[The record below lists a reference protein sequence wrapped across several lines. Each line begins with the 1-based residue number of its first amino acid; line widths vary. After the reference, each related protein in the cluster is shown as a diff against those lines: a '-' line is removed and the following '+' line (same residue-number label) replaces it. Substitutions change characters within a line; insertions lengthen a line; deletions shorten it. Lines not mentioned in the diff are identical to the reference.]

1 MLKRKLWRTAKVYK
15 VQFISMIL
23 LIALGIGVFVG
34 FNAEWVTIGEDTGAF
49 FKDCG
54 FADYRIIDEDGISSA
69 DVDKIRDID
78 GVSGVSRFLSVNADV
93 KDSGNQLALTVTES
107 EHTSGF
113 VLMEGEK
120 YDRWDPDGLWLMDK
134 YAELN
139 GIKPGDKLTV
149 TFEDMEFSGTV
160 RGLIESAEYLICV
173 RDESQVMPDF
183 NTYGYVYASPAMLRK
198 VVEEEIREE
207 EPDIDDDVMSIAVK
221 EACDEIF
228 CQVNVNSSMD
238 KQEIQEAVDDALGRS
253 LMILTKDET
262 VSYAESRGEMNEG
275 KTMGAVLPVLFLAI
289 AILTM
294 ITTMNR
300 ITISEKTQIG
310 TLKALG
316 FRDKRIIRHYTS
328 YAVFISL
335 IGSVIGMVLGYLL
348 CVMVM
353 SQDGMMG
360 TYFVMPDWTVHIPV
374 WIWAIV
380 LLIVMLTIFIGYL
393 SVRELL
399 RGTAAETLRPYTPR
413 HIHRLL
419 LEGTALWNRMR
430 FGTKWNLRD
439 IFRHKSRSAMSF
451 IGTFGCMLMLVASFG
466 MNQTMD
472 NFLDTFYDGTAA
484 YSAKIFMS
492 SDAKNKDA
500 VKLADELDGDYSA
513 SVSAKVGD
521 KTVSVDVYNIT
532 HELYRFIDED
542 SNIVPLPEEGAL
554 ICKRLAK
561 EFDAG
566 PGDTVTVEPYGTD
579 ESYDIL
585 ISGINGS
592 LTESISMTE
601 KYAETIGLTD
611 SDEYRINSVY
621 TMTDKDQIDTSNK
634 ITSIQSKQDI
644 IDSFDAFM
652 EIFYFFIIVL
662 IVASVLLCLIVL
674 YNLGIM
680 SYMERYREM
689 ATLKVLG
696 FRNKAIGH
704 LLISQNLWIAVAGT
718 LLGIPAGI
726 WALNYL
732 MDMLAGEYEM
742 ETMVGPV
749 SILAAT
755 ALNLGVAVIVGRMIS
770 RKNRKDQHGRSP
782 QRNRIERET
791 IMRGIL

>member
-1 MLKRKLWRTAKVYK
+1 MLRRKLWRTAKVYK

-34 FNAEWVTIGEDTGAF
+34 FNAEWVTIGKDTNAF

-54 FADYRIIDEDGISSA
+54 FADYRIVDEDGISSA
-69 DVDKIRDID
+69 DVDKIRDIE

-93 KDSGNQLALTVTES
+93 KGSDNQLALTITES

-113 VLMEGEK
+113 VLMEGEE
-120 YDRWDPDGLWLMDK
+120 YDRWDAEGFWLMDK

-139 GIKPGDKLTV
+139 GLKPGDKLTV
-149 TFEDMEFSGTV
+149 TFEDMEFTGTV

-198 VVEEEIREE
+198 VIEQQVREE

-221 EACDEIF
+221 EVCDETF

-238 KQEIQEAVDDALGRS
+238 KEEIQAAVDKALGRT
-253 LMILTKDET
+253 LLILTKDENI
-262 VSYAESRGEMNEG
+262 SYAESRGEMNEG
-275 KTMGAVLPVLFLAI
+275 RTMGAVLPVLFLAI

-310 TLKALG
+310 TLKARG
-316 FRDKRIIRHYTS
+316 FRDRRIVRHYTS
-328 YAVFISL
+328 YAVIISL
-335 IGSVIGMVLGYLL
+335 AGSVLGMVLGYLL
-348 CVMVM
+348 CRMVM

-360 TYFVMPDWTVHIPV
+360 TYFVMPDWTVHIPL
-374 WIWAIV
+374 WIWAITLMIV
-380 LLIVMLTIFIGYL
+380 LLTILIGYL
-393 SVRELL
+393 SVKDLL

-413 HIHRLL
+413 QIHRLL
-419 LEGTALWNRMR
+419 IEGTALWRRMR

-484 YSAKIFMS
+484 YATKIFMS
-492 SDAKNKDA
+492 SDADNEDA

-532 HELYRFIDED
+532 HDMYRFIDKD
-542 SNIVPLPEEGAL
+542 SKIIPLPEEGAL
-554 ICKRLAK
+554 ICKRLARD
-561 EFDAG
+561 FDAK
-566 PGDTVTVEPYGTD
+566 PGDVVTVEPYGTD

-601 KYAETIGLTD
+601 EYAESIGLTD
-611 SDEYRINSVY
+611 SEEYRINSVY
-621 TMTDKDQIDTSNK
+621 TMTAKDQIAASGN

-696 FRNKAIGH
+696 FRNKAIGR
-704 LLISQNLWIAVAGT
+704 LLISQNLWISVAGT

-732 MDMLAGEYEM
+732 MNLLAGEYEM
-742 ETMVGPV
+742 ETMVGPLSV
-749 SILAAT
+749 LSAT
-755 ALNLGVAVIVGRMIS
+755 ALNLGVAVIVGWMIS
-770 RKNRKDQHGRSP
+770 RKNRSINMVEALKGTD
-782 QRNRIERET
+782 
-791 IMRGIL
+791 

>member
-1 MLKRKLWRTAKVYK
+1 MLVRKLWRTAKVYK

-34 FNAEWVTIGEDTGAF
+34 FNAEWVTIGKDTGSF

-78 GVSGVSRFLSVNADV
+78 RVIGVSRFLSVNADV
-93 KDSGNQLALTVTES
+93 KGSGNQLALTITES

-120 YDRWDPDGLWLMDK
+120 YDRWDPDGFWLMDK

-149 TFEDMEFSGTV
+149 TFEDMEFTGTV

-183 NTYGYVYASPAMLRK
+183 NTYGYVYATPAMLRK
-198 VVEEEIREE
+198 VIEREIREE
-207 EPDIDDDVMSIAVK
+207 EPDLDDDVMSIAVK
-221 EACDEIF
+221 EACDKIL
-228 CQVNVNSSMD
+228 CQVNVNSSME
-238 KQEIQEAVDDALGRS
+238 KQEIQAAVDKALGRS
-253 LMILTKDET
+253 LLILTKDEN

-275 KTMGAVLPVLFLAI
+275 KTMGLVLPVLFLAI

-316 FRDKRIIRHYTS
+316 FRDKKIIRHYTS
-328 YAVFISL
+328 YAVIISL
-335 IGSVIGMVLGYLL
+335 TGSVLGVALGYIL
-348 CVMVM
+348 CKMVM

-380 LLIVMLTIFIGYL
+380 LMIIMLTIFVGYL

-413 HIHRLL
+413 HIRRLII
-419 LEGTALWNRMR
+419 EKTALWQRMR

-439 IFRHKSRSAMSF
+439 ILRHKSRSAMSF
-451 IGTFGCMLMLVASFG
+451 IGTFGCMLMLIASFG
-466 MNQTMD
+466 MNETMN
-472 NFLDTFYDGTAA
+472 NFLDTFYDDTAI
-484 YSAKIFMS
+484 YSSKIFMS
-492 SDAKNKDA
+492 ADASNTDTIR
-500 VKLADELDGDYSA
+500 LAEELDGDYSA

-521 KTVSVDVYNIT
+521 KTVSADVYNIS
-532 HELYRFIDED
+532 HGMCRFIDKD

-561 EFDAG
+561 EFDVDAG
-566 PGDTVTVEPYGTD
+566 DIVTIEPYGTD

-592 LTESISMTE
+592 LTESISMSE
-601 KYAETIGLTD
+601 DYADSLGLTD
-611 SDEYRINSVY
+611 SEAYRINSVY
-621 TMTDKDQIDTSNK
+621 TMTDKDQISTGSNVTSV
-634 ITSIQSKQDI
+634 QRKQDI

-652 EIFYFFIIVL
+652 KIFYFFIIVL
-662 IVASVLLCLIVL
+662 IVASLLLCLIVL

-696 FRNKAIGH
+696 FRNKAIGR
-704 LLISQNLWIAVAGT
+704 LLISQNLWISVAGT

-726 WALNYL
+726 WALKYL

-742 ETMVGPV
+742 NTLVGPV
-749 SILAAT
+749 SILPAA
-755 ALNLGVAVIVGRMIS
+755 ALNLGVTMIVGWMIS
-770 RKNRKDQHGRSP
+770 RKNR
-782 QRNRIERET
+782 RINMVEALKGTE
-791 IMRGIL
+791 

>member
-1 MLKRKLWRTAKVYK
+1 MLRRKLWRTAKVYK
-15 VQFISMIL
+15 VQFVSMIL
-23 LIALGIGVFVG
+23 LIALGVGVFVG

-49 FKDCG
+49 FRDCG

-69 DVDKIRDID
+69 DVDKIRDLE
-78 GVSGVSRFLSVNADV
+78 GVAGVSRFLSVNADV
-93 KDSGNQLALTVTES
+93 MDSDDQLALTVTES

-113 VLMEGEK
+113 VLMEGGE
-120 YDRWDPDGLWLMDK
+120 YDRWDADGFWLMDK
-134 YAELN
+134 YAHQN

-149 TFEDMEFSGTV
+149 TFEDMEFTGTV

-183 NTYGYVYASPAMLRK
+183 DTYGYVYASPAMLRK
-198 VVEEEIREE
+198 VIEKQIREE
-207 EPDIDDDVMSIAVK
+207 EPDIDDDIMSVAVK
-221 EACDEIF
+221 QACDEVF

-238 KQEIQEAVDDALGRS
+238 KQEIQTAVDEALGRS
-253 LMILTKDET
+253 LLILTKDEN

-328 YAVFISL
+328 YAVVISL
-335 IGSVIGMVLGYLL
+335 TGSVLGIVLGYLL
-348 CVMVM
+348 CRMVM

-374 WIWAIV
+374 WIWAVVLAIV
-380 LLIVMLTIFIGYL
+380 LLTILVGYL
-393 SVRELL
+393 SVKDLL
-399 RGTAAETLRPYTPR
+399 RGTAAETLRPYTPK
-413 HIHRLL
+413 HIHRLF
-419 LEGTALWNRMR
+419 LEGTALWRRMR

-484 YSAKIFMS
+484 YATKIFMS
-492 SDAKNKDA
+492 SDADNEDA

-513 SVSAKVGD
+513 SVSSKVGD

-532 HELYRFIDED
+532 HDMYRFIDKD
-542 SNIVPLPEEGAL
+542 SNIIPLPEEGAL
-554 ICKRLAK
+554 ICKRLARD
-561 EFDAG
+561 FDAK
-566 PGDTVTVEPYGTD
+566 PGDVVTVEPYGTD
-579 ESYDIL
+579 ESYEIL

-601 KYAETIGLTD
+601 EYAESIGLTD
-611 SDEYRINSVY
+611 SEEYRINSVY
-621 TMTDKDQIDTSNK
+621 TMTAKDQIAASGN

-696 FRNKAIGH
+696 FRNKAIGR

-718 LLGIPAGI
+718 LFGIPSGI

-732 MDMLAGEYEM
+732 MNLLAGEYEM

-749 SILAAT
+749 SIMLAT
-755 ALNLGVAVIVGRMIS
+755 ALNLGVALIVGWMIS
-770 RKNRKDQHGRSP
+770 RKNR
-782 QRNRIERET
+782 RINMVEALKGTE
-791 IMRGIL
+791 

>member
-1 MLKRKLWRTAKVYK
+1 MLVRKLWRTAKVYK

-34 FNAEWVTIGEDTGAF
+34 FNAEWVTIGKDTGAF

-54 FADYRIIDEDGISSA
+54 FADYRIVDEDGISSA

-78 GVSGVSRFLSVNADV
+78 RVIGVSRFLSVNADV
-93 KDSGNQLALTVTES
+93 KGSSDQLALTITES

-120 YDRWDPDGLWLMDK
+120 YDRWDPDGFWLMDK

-149 TFEDMEFSGTV
+149 TFEDMEFTGTV

-183 NTYGYVYASPAMLRK
+183 NTYGYVYATPAMLRK
-198 VVEEEIREE
+198 VIEREIREE
-207 EPDIDDDVMSIAVK
+207 EPDLDDDVMSIAVK
-221 EACDEIF
+221 ETCDKIL
-228 CQVNVNSSMD
+228 CQVNVNSSLE
-238 KQEIQEAVDDALGRS
+238 KQEIQAAVDKALGRS
-253 LMILTKDET
+253 LLILTKDEN

-275 KTMGAVLPVLFLAI
+275 KTMGLVLPVLFLAI

-316 FRDKRIIRHYTS
+316 FRDKKIIRHYTS
-328 YAVFISL
+328 YAVIISL
-335 IGSVIGMVLGYLL
+335 TGSVLGVALGYIL
-348 CVMVM
+348 CKMVM

-380 LLIVMLTIFIGYL
+380 LMIIMLTIFVGYL

-413 HIHRLL
+413 HIRRLII
-419 LEGTALWNRMR
+419 EKTALWQRMR

-439 IFRHKSRSAMSF
+439 ILRHKSRSAMSF
-451 IGTFGCMLMLVASFG
+451 IGTFGCMLMLIASFG
-466 MNQTMD
+466 MNETMN
-472 NFLDTFYDGTAA
+472 NFLDTFYDDTAI
-484 YSAKIFMS
+484 YSSKIFMS
-492 SDAKNKDA
+492 ADASNTDTIR
-500 VKLADELDGDYSA
+500 LAEELDGDYSA

-521 KTVSVDVYNIT
+521 KTVYADVYNIS
-532 HELYRFIDED
+532 HGMCRFIDKD

-561 EFDAG
+561 EFDVDAG
-566 PGDTVTVEPYGTD
+566 DIVTIEPYGTD

-592 LTESISMTE
+592 LTESISMSE
-601 KYAETIGLTD
+601 DYADSLGLTD
-611 SDEYRINSVY
+611 SEAYRINSVY
-621 TMTDKDQIDTSNK
+621 TMTDKDQISTGSNVTSV
-634 ITSIQSKQDI
+634 QRKQDI

-652 EIFYFFIIVL
+652 KIFYFFIIVL
-662 IVASVLLCLIVL
+662 IVASLLLCLIVL

-696 FRNKAIGH
+696 FRNKAIGR
-704 LLISQNLWIAVAGT
+704 LLISQNLWISVAGT

-726 WALNYL
+726 WAMKYL

-742 ETMVGPV
+742 NTLVGPV
-749 SILAAT
+749 SILPAA
-755 ALNLGVAVIVGRMIS
+755 ALNLGVTMIVGWMIS
-770 RKNRKDQHGRSP
+770 RKNR
-782 QRNRIERET
+782 RINMVEALKGTE
-791 IMRGIL
+791 

>member
-1 MLKRKLWRTAKVYK
+1 MLRRKLWRTAKVYK

-34 FNAEWVTIGEDTGAF
+34 FNAEWVTIGKDTNAF

-54 FADYRIIDEDGISSA
+54 FADYRIVDEDGISSA
-69 DVDKIRDID
+69 DVDKIRDIE

-93 KDSGNQLALTVTES
+93 KGSDNQLALTITES

-113 VLMEGEK
+113 VLMEGEE
-120 YDRWDPDGLWLMDK
+120 YDRWDAEGFWLMDK

-139 GIKPGDKLTV
+139 GLKPGDKLTV
-149 TFEDMEFSGTV
+149 TFEDMEFTGTV

-183 NTYGYVYASPAMLRK
+183 NTYAYVYASPAMLRK
-198 VVEEEIREE
+198 VIEQQVREE

-221 EACDEIF
+221 EVCDETF

-238 KQEIQEAVDDALGRS
+238 KEEIQAAVDKALGRT
-253 LMILTKDET
+253 LLILTKDENI
-262 VSYAESRGEMNEG
+262 SYAESRGEMNEG
-275 KTMGAVLPVLFLAI
+275 RTMGAVLPVLFLAI

-316 FRDKRIIRHYTS
+316 FRDRRIIHHYTS
-328 YAVFISL
+328 YAVIISL
-335 IGSVIGMVLGYLL
+335 IGSILGMVLGYLL
-348 CVMVM
+348 CKMVM

-360 TYFVMPDWTVHIPV
+360 TYFVMPDWTVHMPA
-374 WIWAIV
+374 WIWAVVLVIV
-380 LLIVMLTIFIGYL
+380 LLTILVGYL
-393 SVRELL
+393 SVKDLL

-419 LEGTALWNRMR
+419 LEGTALWRRMK

-484 YSAKIFMS
+484 YSSKVFMS
-492 SDAKNKDA
+492 SESKNKDA

-554 ICKRLAK
+554 ICKRLARD
-561 EFDAG
+561 FDVKA
-566 PGDTVTVEPYGTD
+566 GDTVTVEPYGTD

-601 KYAETIGLTD
+601 EYAESLGLTD
-611 SDEYRINSVY
+611 SEAYRINSVY
-621 TMTDKDQIDTSNK
+621 TMTGKDQIGTSSK
-634 ITSIQSKQDI
+634 ITSVQSKQDI

-652 EIFYFFIIVL
+652 EIFYFFIVVL

-696 FRNKAIGH
+696 FRNKAIGR
-704 LLISQNLWIAVAGT
+704 LLISQNLWISLAGT

-732 MDMLAGEYEM
+732 MKLLAGEYEM

-749 SILAAT
+749 SILPAT
-755 ALNLGVAVIVGRMIS
+755 ALNLGVAVIVGWMIS
-770 RKNRKDQHGRSP
+770 RKNRKINMVEALKGT
-782 QRNRIERET
+782 E
-791 IMRGIL
+791 

>member
-1 MLKRKLWRTAKVYK
+1 MLRRKLWRTAKVYK
-15 VQFISMIL
+15 VQFVSMIL

-34 FNAEWVTIGEDTGAF
+34 FNAEWVTIGKDTESF
-49 FKDCG
+49 FSDCG

-69 DVDKIRDID
+69 DVDKIRDIE
-78 GVSGVSRFLSVNADV
+78 GVAGVSRFLSVNADV
-93 KDSGNQLALTVTES
+93 KGTDDQLALTVTES

-113 VLMEGEK
+113 VLMEGEE
-120 YDRWDPDGLWLMDK
+120 YDRWDQDGFWLMDK

-139 GIKPGDKLTV
+139 GIEPGDKLTV
-149 TFEDMEFSGTV
+149 TFEDMEFTGTV

-198 VVEEEIREE
+198 VIEHQIKEE
-207 EPDIDDDVMSIAVK
+207 EPDIDDDVMSMAVK
-221 EACDEIF
+221 EVCDETF

-238 KQEIQEAVDDALGRS
+238 KQEIQKAVDDALGRS

-275 KTMGAVLPVLFLAI
+275 RTMGAVLPVLFLAI

-316 FRDKRIIRHYTS
+316 FRDRRIIRHYTS
-328 YAVFISL
+328 YAVVI
-335 IGSVIGMVLGYLL
+335 SVIGSALGIVMGYVL
-348 CVMVM
+348 CRMVM

-360 TYFVMPDWTVHIPV
+360 TYFVMPDWTIHIPV

-380 LLIVMLTIFIGYL
+380 LLIVGLTIFVGYL
-393 SVRELL
+393 SVRDLL

-413 HIHRLL
+413 HIHRLF
-419 LEGTALWNRMR
+419 LEGTALWNRMK

-484 YSAKIFMS
+484 YASKIFMS
-492 SDAKNKDA
+492 SDAENSDA
-500 VKLADELDGDYSA
+500 VKLAESFDGDYSA

-521 KTVSVDVYNIT
+521 KTLSVDVYNIT
-532 HELYRFIDED
+532 HGMYRFIDKD
-542 SNIVPLPEEGAL
+542 SNIIPLPEEGAL
-554 ICKRLAK
+554 ICKRLARD
-561 EFDAG
+561 FDVKA
-566 PGDTVTVEPYGTD
+566 GDTVTVEPYGTD

-592 LTESISMTE
+592 LTESISMNE
-601 KYAETIGLTD
+601 DYAEEIGLTG
-611 SDEYRINSVY
+611 SEAYKINSVY
-621 TMTDKDQIDTSNK
+621 TMTDKAQIGTDSN
-634 ITSIQSKQDI
+634 ITSVQSKQDI

-696 FRNKAIGH
+696 FRNKAIGR

-732 MDMLAGEYEM
+732 MNMLAGEYEM

-755 ALNLGVAVIVGRMIS
+755 ALNLGVAMIVGWMIS
-770 RKNRKDQHGRSP
+770 RKNR
-782 QRNRIERET
+782 RINMVEALKGTE
-791 IMRGIL
+791 

>member
-1 MLKRKLWRTAKVYK
+1 MLRRKLWRTAKVYK

-34 FNAEWVTIGEDTGAF
+34 FNAEWVTIGKDTGAF
-49 FKDCG
+49 FRDCG

-69 DVDKIRDID
+69 DVDKIRNLKR
-78 GVSGVSRFLSVNADV
+78 VSGVSRFLSVNADV
-93 KDSGNQLALTVTES
+93 SGSDDQLALTVTES
-107 EHTSGF
+107 DHTSGF
-113 VLMEGEK
+113 VLMEGEE
-120 YDRWDPDGLWLMDK
+120 YDRWDPEGFWLMDK
-134 YAELN
+134 YAEMN
-139 GIKPGDKLTV
+139 GIRPGDQLTV
-149 TFEDMEFSGTV
+149 TFEDMEFTGTV

-198 VVEEEIREE
+198 VIEDEIREE
-207 EPDIDDDVMSIAVK
+207 EPDLDEDIMSIAVK
-221 EACDEIF
+221 EACDEFF
-228 CQVNVNSSMD
+228 CQLNVNSSMD
-238 KQEIQEAVDDALGRS
+238 KEEIQTAVDRALGRS
-253 LMILTKDET
+253 LLILTKDEN

-316 FRDKRIIRHYTS
+316 FRDKKIIRHYTS
-328 YAVFISL
+328 YAVIISL
-335 IGSVIGMVLGYLL
+335 AGSVLGVALGYLL
-348 CVMVM
+348 CRMVM

-360 TYFVMPDWTVHIPV
+360 TYFVMPDWTIHIPL

-380 LLIVMLTIFIGYL
+380 LMIVALTIFIGYL

-419 LEGTALWNRMR
+419 IEGTALWRKMR

-451 IGTFGCMLMLVASFG
+451 IGTFGCMLMLIASFG

-472 NFLDTFYDGTAA
+472 TFLDTFYDGTAV
-484 YSAKIFMS
+484 YSSKVFLS
-492 SDAKNKDA
+492 SDADNDDA
-500 VKLADELDGDYSA
+500 VSLAEKLDGDYSA

-521 KTVSVDVYNIT
+521 KTVSADVYNIS
-532 HELYRFIDED
+532 HGMYRFIDED
-542 SNIVPLPEEGAL
+542 SNIIPLPEEGAL
-554 ICKRLAK
+554 ICKRLARD
-561 EFDAG
+561 FDVKA
-566 PGDTVTVEPYGTD
+566 GDTITIEPYGTD

-601 KYAETIGLTD
+601 EYAESIGLTD
-611 SDEYRINSVY
+611 SGEYRISSVY
-621 TMTDKDQIDTSNK
+621 TMTAKDQIGTDST
-634 ITSIQSKQDI
+634 ITSVQSKQDI
-644 IDSFDAFM
+644 IDSFDSFM
-652 EIFYFFIIVL
+652 KIFYFFIIVL
-662 IVASVLLCLIVL
+662 IAASVLLCLIVL
-674 YNLGIM
+674 YNLGIL

-696 FRNKAIGH
+696 FRNKAIGR
-704 LLISQNLWIAVAGT
+704 LLISQNLWIAVTGT

-732 MDMLAGEYEM
+732 MDLLAGEYEM
-742 ETMVGPV
+742 ETVIGAV
-749 SILAAT
+749 SILPAA
-755 ALNLGVAVIVGRMIS
+755 ALNLGTAMIVGWLIS
-770 RKNRKDQHGRSP
+770 G
-782 QRNRIERET
+782 RNRRIDMVEALKGTE
-791 IMRGIL
+791 

>member
-1 MLKRKLWRTAKVYK
+1 MLGRKLWRTAKVYK

-34 FNAEWVTIGEDTGAF
+34 FNAEWVTIGADTGSF
-49 FKDCG
+49 FRDCG
-54 FADYRIIDEDGISSA
+54 FADYRIIDEDGITSA
-69 DVDKIRDID
+69 DVDKIRDIE
-78 GVSGVSRFLSVNADV
+78 GVTGVSRFLSVNADV
-93 KDSGNQLALTVTES
+93 RGSDNQLALTITES
-107 EHTSGF
+107 DHTSGF
-113 VLMEGEK
+113 VLMEGGE
-120 YDRWDPDGLWLMDK
+120 YDRWDAEGFWLMDR
-134 YAELN
+134 YAQLN
-139 GIKPGDKLTV
+139 GIKPGDTLTV
-149 TFEDMEFSGTV
+149 SFEDMEFTGTV

-183 NTYGYVYASPAMLRK
+183 NTYGYVYAAPAMLRK
-198 VVEEEIREE
+198 VIEQRIREE
-207 EPDIDDDVMSIAVK
+207 EPDIDDDIISVAVK
-221 EACDEIF
+221 QACDEVF

-238 KQEIQEAVDDALGRS
+238 KQEIQSAVDKALGRS
-253 LMILTKDET
+253 LLILTKDENI
-262 VSYAESRGEMNEG
+262 SYAESRGEMNEG

-316 FRDKRIIRHYTS
+316 FRDRRIIRHYAS
-328 YAVFISL
+328 YAVIISL
-335 IGSVIGMVLGYLL
+335 TGSVLGMVLGYLL
-348 CVMVM
+348 CKMVM

-360 TYFVMPDWTVHIPV
+360 TYFVMPDWTVHIPL

-380 LLIVMLTIFIGYL
+380 LVIVMLTIFIGYL
-393 SVRELL
+393 SVRDLL
-399 RGTAAETLRPYTPR
+399 RGTAAETLRPYTPK
-413 HIHRLL
+413 HIHRMLI
-419 LEGTALWNRMR
+419 EGTVLWRRMR

-466 MNQTMD
+466 INQTMN
-472 NFLDTFYDGTAA
+472 NFLDTFYDGTAV
-484 YSAKIFMS
+484 YSSKVFMS
-492 SDAKNKDA
+492 SDADNKDA
-500 VKLADELDGDYSA
+500 IKLAGDLDGDYSA

-532 HELYRFIDED
+532 HGMYRFIDED
-542 SNIVPLPEEGAL
+542 SNIIPLPEEGAL

-561 EFDAG
+561 DFDAK
-566 PGDTVTVEPYGTD
+566 PGDVVTVEPYGTD

-601 KYAETIGLTD
+601 EYAESLGLTD
-611 SDEYRINSVY
+611 SEAYRINSVY
-621 TMTDKDQIDTSNK
+621 TMTGKDQISTGSK
-634 ITSIQSKQDI
+634 ITSVQSKQDI
-644 IDSFDAFM
+644 IDSFDSFM
-652 EIFYFFIIVL
+652 KIFYFFIIVL
-662 IVASVLLCLIVL
+662 IAASVLLCLIVL

-704 LLISQNLWIAVAGT
+704 LLISQNLWISLAGT

-726 WALNYL
+726 LALTFL
-732 MDMLAGEYEM
+732 MDKLAGEYEM
-742 ETMVGPV
+742 ETMVGPE
-749 SILAAT
+749 SILPAT
-755 ALNLGVAVIVGRMIS
+755 ALNLGVAVIVGWMIS
-770 RKNRKDQHGRSP
+770 RKNR
-782 QRNRIERET
+782 RINMVEALKGAE
-791 IMRGIL
+791 

>member
-1 MLKRKLWRTAKVYK
+1 MLRRKLWRTAKVYK
-15 VQFISMIL
+15 VQFVSMIL

-34 FNAEWVTIGEDTGAF
+34 FNAEWVTIGKDTESF
-49 FKDCG
+49 FSDCG

-69 DVDKIRDID
+69 DVDKIRDIE
-78 GVSGVSRFLSVNADV
+78 GVAGVSRFLSVNADV
-93 KDSGNQLALTVTES
+93 KGTDDQLALTVTES

-113 VLMEGEK
+113 VLMEGEE
-120 YDRWDPDGLWLMDK
+120 YDRWDPEGFWLMDK

-139 GIKPGDKLTV
+139 GIEPGDKLTV
-149 TFEDMEFSGTV
+149 TFEDMEFTGTV

-198 VVEEEIREE
+198 VIEHQIKEE
-207 EPDIDDDVMSIAVK
+207 EPDIDDDVMSMAVK
-221 EACDEIF
+221 EVCDETF

-238 KQEIQEAVDDALGRS
+238 KQEIQKAVDDALGRS

-275 KTMGAVLPVLFLAI
+275 RTMGAVLPVLFLAI

-316 FRDKRIIRHYTS
+316 FRDRRIIRHYTS
-328 YAVFISL
+328 YAVVI
-335 IGSVIGMVLGYLL
+335 SVIGSALGIVMGYVL
-348 CVMVM
+348 CRMVM

-360 TYFVMPDWTVHIPV
+360 TYFVMPDWTIHIPV

-380 LLIVMLTIFIGYL
+380 LLIVGLTIFVGYL
-393 SVRELL
+393 SVRDLL

-413 HIHRLL
+413 HIHRLF
-419 LEGTALWNRMR
+419 LEGTALWNRMK

-472 NFLDTFYDGTAA
+472 NFLDTFYDGTAV
-484 YSAKIFMS
+484 YSSKVFMS
-492 SDAKNKDA
+492 SDAENRDA
-500 VKLADELDGDYSA
+500 IKLAEDLDGDYSA

-521 KTVSVDVYNIT
+521 KSLSVDVYNIT
-532 HELYRFIDED
+532 HGMYRFIDED
-542 SNIVPLPEEGAL
+542 SNIIPLPEDGAL
-554 ICKRLAK
+554 ICKRLAR
-561 EFDAG
+561 EFDVKA
-566 PGDTVTVEPYGTD
+566 GDTVTIEPYGTD

-592 LTESISMTE
+592 LTESISMNE
-601 KYAETIGLTD
+601 DYAEKIGLTG
-611 SDEYRINSVY
+611 SEAYKINSVY
-621 TMTDKDQIDTSNK
+621 TLTDKAEISTGSN
-634 ITSIQSKQDI
+634 ITSVQSKQDI
-644 IDSFDAFM
+644 IDSFDSFM
-652 EIFYFFIIVL
+652 KIFYFFIIVL

-696 FRNKAIGH
+696 FRNKAIGR
-704 LLISQNLWIAVAGT
+704 LLISQNLWIAAAGT

-732 MDMLAGEYEM
+732 MDMLAREYEM

-749 SILAAT
+749 SILPAT
-755 ALNLGVAVIVGRMIS
+755 ALNLGVAVIVGWMIS
-770 RKNRKDQHGRSP
+770 RKNRKINMVEALKGT
-782 QRNRIERET
+782 E
-791 IMRGIL
+791 

>member
-1 MLKRKLWRTAKVYK
+1 MLRRKLWRTAKVYK

-34 FNAEWVTIGEDTGAF
+34 FNAEWVTIGKDTNAF

-54 FADYRIIDEDGISSA
+54 FADYRIVDEDGISSA
-69 DVDKIRDID
+69 DVDKIRDIE

-93 KDSGNQLALTVTES
+93 KGSDNQLALTITES

-113 VLMEGEK
+113 VLMEGEE
-120 YDRWDPDGLWLMDK
+120 YDRWDAEGFWLMDK

-139 GIKPGDKLTV
+139 GLKPGDKLTV
-149 TFEDMEFSGTV
+149 TFEDMEFTGTV

-198 VVEEEIREE
+198 VIEQQVREE

-221 EACDEIF
+221 EVCDETF

-238 KQEIQEAVDDALGRS
+238 KEEIQAAVDKALGRT
-253 LMILTKDET
+253 LLILTKDENI
-262 VSYAESRGEMNEG
+262 SYAESRGEMNEG
-275 KTMGAVLPVLFLAI
+275 RTMGAVLPVLFLAI

-316 FRDKRIIRHYTS
+316 FRDKRIVRHYTS
-328 YAVFISL
+328 YAVIISL
-335 IGSVIGMVLGYLL
+335 VGSVLGMVLGYLI
-348 CVMVM
+348 CKMVM

-380 LLIVMLTIFIGYL
+380 LVIVMLTIFIGYL
-393 SVRELL
+393 SVKDLL

-413 HIHRLL
+413 QIHRLL
-419 LEGTALWNRMR
+419 IEGTALWRRMR

-484 YSAKIFMS
+484 YATKIFMS
-492 SDAKNKDA
+492 SDADNEDA

-532 HELYRFIDED
+532 HDMYRFIDKD
-542 SNIVPLPEEGAL
+542 SKIIPLPEEGAL
-554 ICKRLAK
+554 ICKRLARD
-561 EFDAG
+561 FDAK
-566 PGDTVTVEPYGTD
+566 PGDVVTVEPYGTD

-601 KYAETIGLTD
+601 EYAESIGLTD
-611 SDEYRINSVY
+611 SEEYRINSVY
-621 TMTDKDQIDTSNK
+621 TMTAKDQIAASGN

-696 FRNKAIGH
+696 FRNKAIGR
-704 LLISQNLWIAVAGT
+704 LLISQNLWISVAGT

-732 MDMLAGEYEM
+732 MNLLAGEYEM
-742 ETMVGPV
+742 ETMVGPLSV
-749 SILAAT
+749 LSAT
-755 ALNLGVAVIVGRMIS
+755 ALNLGVAVIVGWMIS
-770 RKNRKDQHGRSP
+770 RKNRSINMVEALKGTD
-782 QRNRIERET
+782 
-791 IMRGIL
+791 

>member
-1 MLKRKLWRTAKVYK
+1 MTCSW
-15 VQFISMIL
+15 
-23 LIALGIGVFVG
+23 VFKHA
-34 FNAEWVTIGEDTGAF
+34 FDQYAE
-49 FKDCG
+49 
-54 FADYRIIDEDGISSA
+54 IITPSIQD
-69 DVDKIRDID
+69 
-78 GVSGVSRFLSVNADV
+78 SVNADV
-93 KDSGNQLALTVTES
+93 KGSDDQLALTVTES

-113 VLMEGEK
+113 VLTEGEK
-120 YDRWDPDGLWLMDK
+120 YDRWDEDGFWLMDK
-134 YAELN
+134 YAGLN

-149 TFEDMEFSGTV
+149 TFEDMEFTGTV

-198 VVEEEIREE
+198 VIEQQIRKE
-207 EPDIDDDVMSIAVK
+207 EPDIDEDIMSVAVK
-221 EACDEIF
+221 QACDETF
-228 CQVNVNSSMD
+228 CQVNVNSSMS
-238 KQEIQEAVDDALGRS
+238 KQEIQAAVDKALGRS
-253 LMILTKDET
+253 LLILTKDEN
-262 VSYAESRGEMNEG
+262 VSYKESRGEMNEG

-316 FRDKRIIRHYTS
+316 FRDRRIIRHYTS
-328 YAVFISL
+328 YAVVISL
-335 IGSVIGMVLGYLL
+335 TGSILGMVLGYLL
-348 CVMVM
+348 CKMVM

-360 TYFVMPDWTVHIPV
+360 TYFVMPDWTVHIPL
-374 WIWAIV
+374 WIWAVV
-380 LLIVMLTIFIGYL
+380 LAIIMLTIFIGYL
-393 SVRELL
+393 SVRDLL

-419 LEGTALWNRMR
+419 LEGTALWRRMR

-466 MNQTMD
+466 MNQTMT
-472 NFLDTFYDGTAA
+472 NFLDTFYDGTAVYA
-484 YSAKIFMS
+484 SKVFMS
-492 SDAKNKDA
+492 SDADNKDA
-500 VKLADELDGDYSA
+500 VRFAGKLDGDYSA

-532 HELYRFIDED
+532 HGLYRFIDKD
-542 SNIVPLPEEGAL
+542 SNIIELPEEGAL
-554 ICKRLAK
+554 ICKRLARD
-561 EFDAG
+561 FDAK

-601 KYAETIGLTD
+601 EYAESLGLTD
-611 SDEYRINSVY
+611 SEAYRINSVY
-621 TMTDKDQIDTSNK
+621 TMTAKDQIAASGD

-652 EIFYFFIIVL
+652 KIFYFFIIVL

-696 FRNKAIGH
+696 FRNKAIGR
-704 LLISQNLWIAVAGT
+704 LLISQNLWISVAGT

-732 MDMLAGEYEM
+732 MNLLAGEYEM

-749 SILAAT
+749 SILSAT
-755 ALNLGVAVIVGRMIS
+755 ALNLGVAVIVGRMIA
-770 RKNRKDQHGRSP
+770 RKNR
-782 QRNRIERET
+782 T
-791 IMRGIL
+791 INMVEALKGTE

>member
-1 MLKRKLWRTAKVYK
+1 MLVRKLWRTAKVYK

-23 LIALGIGVFVG
+23 LIALGVGVFVG
-34 FNAEWVTIGEDTGAF
+34 FNAEWVTIGKDTTSF

-54 FADYRIIDEDGISSA
+54 FADYRIIDEDGISSS
-69 DVDKIRDID
+69 DVDKIREID
-78 GVSGVSRFLSVNADV
+78 RVTGVSRFLSVNADV
-93 KDSGNQLALTVTES
+93 KNSNNQLALTITES

-120 YDRWDPDGLWLMDK
+120 NDRWDPDGFWLMDK

-139 GIKPGDKLTV
+139 GIKPGDELTV
-149 TFEDMEFSGTV
+149 TFEDMEFTGTV

-183 NTYGYVYASPAMLRK
+183 NSYGYVYAAPAMLRK
-198 VVEEEIREE
+198 VIEREIREE
-207 EPDIDDDVMSIAVK
+207 EPDIDDDVISIAVK
-221 EACDEIF
+221 EACDKIL
-228 CQVNVNSSMD
+228 CQVNVNSSME
-238 KQEIQEAVDDALGRS
+238 KQEIQAAVDKALGRS
-253 LMILTKDET
+253 LLILTKNEN
-262 VSYAESRGEMNEG
+262 VSYSESRGEMNEG
-275 KTMGAVLPVLFLAI
+275 KTMGAILPVLFLAI

-328 YAVFISL
+328 YAVIISL
-335 IGSVIGMVLGYLL
+335 TGSVLGIALGYLI
-348 CVMVM
+348 CKMVM
-353 SQDGMMG
+353 SQEGMMG
-360 TYFVMPDWTVHIPV
+360 TYFVMPDWTIHIPA

-380 LLIVMLTIFIGYL
+380 LMIVILTIFIGYL

-399 RGTAAETLRPYTPR
+399 RGTAAETLRPYTPK
-413 HIHRLL
+413 HIRKLL
-419 LEGTALWNRMR
+419 IEGTALWNRMR

-439 IFRHKSRSAMSF
+439 ILRHKSRSAMSF
-451 IGTFGCMLMLVASFG
+451 IGTFGCMLMLIASFG
-466 MNQTMD
+466 INETMD
-472 NFLDTFYDGTAA
+472 NFLDTFYDDTAI
-484 YSAKIFMS
+484 YSSKIFMS
-492 SDAKNKDA
+492 ADADNKDA
-500 VKLADELDGDYSA
+500 IKLAEELDGDYSA

-521 KTVSVDVYNIT
+521 KTISADVYNIS
-532 HELYRFIDED
+532 HGMCRFIDKE
-542 SNIVPLPEEGAL
+542 SNVVPLPDEGAL
-554 ICKRLAK
+554 ICKRLAR
-561 EFDAG
+561 EFDVDAG
-566 PGDTVTVEPYGTD
+566 DIVTIEPYGTD

-585 ISGINGS
+585 IKGINGS

-601 KYAETIGLTD
+601 KYADSLGLTD
-611 SDEYRINSVY
+611 SEAYRINSVY
-621 TMTDKDQIDTSNK
+621 TLTDKDRISTGSNVTSV
-634 ITSIQSKQDI
+634 QRKQDI

-652 EIFYFFIIVL
+652 KIFFFFIIVL

-696 FRNKAIGH
+696 FRNKAIGR
-704 LLISQNLWIAVAGT
+704 LLISQNLWISMAGT

-726 WALNYL
+726 WALDYL
-732 MDMLAGEYEM
+732 MVLLAGEYEM

-749 SILAAT
+749 SILPAA
-755 ALNLGVAVIVGRMIS
+755 ALNLGVAMIVGWMIS
-770 RKNRKDQHGRSP
+770 RKNR
-782 QRNRIERET
+782 RINMVEALKGT
-791 IMRGIL
+791 D

>member
-1 MLKRKLWRTAKVYK
+1 MLRRKLWRTAKVYK

-34 FNAEWVTIGEDTGAF
+34 FNAEWVTIGKDTETF

-69 DVDKIRDID
+69 DVDKIRDIE
-78 GVSGVSRFLSVNADV
+78 GVAGVSRFLSVNADV
-93 KDSGNQLALTVTES
+93 KGSDDQLALTVSES

-120 YDRWDPDGLWLMDK
+120 YDRWDPEGFWLMDK
-134 YAELN
+134 YAHQN

-149 TFEDMEFSGTV
+149 TFEDMEFTGTV

-183 NTYGYVYASPAMLRK
+183 DTYGYVYAAPAMLRK
-198 VVEEEIREE
+198 VIEEEIREE
-207 EPDIDDDVMSIAVK
+207 EPDLDDDVMSMAVK
-221 EACDEIF
+221 EVCDETF

-238 KQEIQEAVDDALGRS
+238 KQEIQE
-253 LMILTKDET
+253 KDEN
-262 VSYAESRGEMNEG
+262 VSYSESRGEMNEG

-316 FRDKRIIRHYTS
+316 FRDGRIIRHYTS
-328 YAVFISL
+328 YAVVISI
-335 IGSVIGMVLGYLL
+335 IGSALGILMGYVL
-348 CVMVM
+348 CKMVM

-360 TYFVMPDWTVHIPV
+360 TYFVMPDWTIHIPV

-380 LLIVMLTIFIGYL
+380 ALIVALTIFIGYL
-393 SVRELL
+393 SVRDLL
-399 RGTAAETLRPYTPR
+399 HGTAAETLRPYTPR

-419 LEGTALWNRMR
+419 LEGTALWNRMK

-484 YSAKIFMS
+484 YSSKVFMS
-492 SDAKNKDA
+492 SDAENSDA
-500 VKLADELDGDYSA
+500 IKLAEDLDGDYSA
-513 SVSAKVGD
+513 SIGAKVGD
-521 KTVSVDVYNIT
+521 KTLSVDVYNIT
-532 HELYRFIDED
+532 HGMYRFIDED
-542 SNIVPLPEEGAL
+542 SNIIPLPDEGAL
-554 ICKRLAK
+554 ICKRLARD
-561 EFDAG
+561 FDVKA
-566 PGDTVTVEPYGTD
+566 GDTVTIEPYGTD
-579 ESYDIL
+579 ESYDVL

-592 LTESISMTE
+592 LTESISMNE
-601 KYAETIGLTD
+601 DYAEEIGLTG
-611 SDEYRINSVY
+611 SEAYKINSVY
-621 TMTDKDQIDTSNK
+621 TMTDKAEIGTGSN
-634 ITSIQSKQDI
+634 ITSVQSKQDI

-652 EIFYFFIIVL
+652 KIF
-662 IVASVLLCLIVL
+662 A
-674 YNLGIM
+674 
-680 SYMERYREM
+680 
-689 ATLKVLG
+689 
-696 FRNKAIGH
+696 
-704 LLISQNLWIAVAGT
+704 AVPDRTVQSRDHELHGT
-718 LLGIPAGI
+718 LPRDG
-726 WALNYL
+726 N
-732 MDMLAGEYEM
+732 
-742 ETMVGPV
+742 T
-749 SILAAT
+749 
-755 ALNLGVAVIVGRMIS
+755 
-770 RKNRKDQHGRSP
+770 
-782 QRNRIERET
+782 
-791 IMRGIL
+791 

>member
-1 MLKRKLWRTAKVYK
+1 MLRRKLWRTAKVYK

-34 FNAEWVTIGEDTGAF
+34 FNAEWVTIGKDTGAF
-49 FKDCG
+49 FRDCG

-69 DVDKIRDID
+69 DVDKIRNLKR
-78 GVSGVSRFLSVNADV
+78 VSGVSRFLSVNADV
-93 KDSGNQLALTVTES
+93 SGSDDQLALTVTES
-107 EHTSGF
+107 DHTSGF
-113 VLMEGEK
+113 VLMEGDE
-120 YDRWDPDGLWLMDK
+120 YDRWDPEGFWLMDK
-134 YAELN
+134 YAEMN
-139 GIKPGDKLTV
+139 GIRPGDQLTV
-149 TFEDMEFSGTV
+149 TFEDMEFTGTV

-198 VVEEEIREE
+198 VIEDEIREE
-207 EPDIDDDVMSIAVK
+207 EPDLDEDIMSIAVK
-221 EACDEIF
+221 EACDEFF
-228 CQVNVNSSMD
+228 CQLNVNSSMD
-238 KQEIQEAVDDALGRS
+238 KEEIQTAVDKALGRS
-253 LMILTKDET
+253 LLILTKDENI
-262 VSYAESRGEMNEG
+262 SYSESRGEMNEG

-316 FRDKRIIRHYTS
+316 FRDKKIIRHYTS
-328 YAVFISL
+328 YAVIISL
-335 IGSVIGMVLGYLL
+335 AGSVLGVALGYLL
-348 CVMVM
+348 CRMVM

-360 TYFVMPDWTVHIPV
+360 TYFVMPDWTIHIPL

-380 LLIVMLTIFIGYL
+380 LMIVALTIFIGYL

-419 LEGTALWNRMR
+419 IEGTAIWRRMR

-451 IGTFGCMLMLVASFG
+451 IGTFGCMLMLIASFG

-472 NFLDTFYDGTAA
+472 TFLDTFYDGTAV
-484 YSAKIFMS
+484 YSSKVFLS
-492 SDAKNKDA
+492 SDADNDDA
-500 VKLADELDGDYSA
+500 VSLAEELDGDYSA

-521 KTVSVDVYNIT
+521 KTVSADVYNIS
-532 HELYRFIDED
+532 HGMYRFIDED
-542 SNIVPLPEEGAL
+542 SNIIPLPEEGAL
-554 ICKRLAK
+554 ICKRLARD
-561 EFDAG
+561 FDVKA
-566 PGDTVTVEPYGTD
+566 GDTITIEPYGTD
-579 ESYDIL
+579 ESYDVL

-601 KYAETIGLTD
+601 QYAESIGLTD
-611 SDEYRINSVY
+611 SEEYRISSVY
-621 TMTDKDQIDTSNK
+621 TMTAKDQIGTDST
-634 ITSIQSKQDI
+634 ITSVQSKQDI
-644 IDSFDAFM
+644 IDSFDSFM
-652 EIFYFFIIVL
+652 KIFYFFIIVL
-662 IVASVLLCLIVL
+662 IAASVLLCLIVL

-696 FRNKAIGH
+696 FRNKAIGR
-704 LLISQNLWIAVAGT
+704 LLISQNLWIAVTGT

-732 MDMLAGEYEM
+732 MDLLAGEYEM
-742 ETMVGPV
+742 ETVIGAV
-749 SILAAT
+749 SILPAA
-755 ALNLGVAVIVGRMIS
+755 ALNLGTAMIVGWLIS
-770 RKNRKDQHGRSP
+770 W
-782 QRNRIERET
+782 RNRRIDMVEALKGTE
-791 IMRGIL
+791 

>member
-1 MLKRKLWRTAKVYK
+1 MLRRKLWRTAKVYK

-34 FNAEWVTIGEDTGAF
+34 FNAEWVTIGEDTESF
-49 FKDCG
+49 FRDCG

-69 DVDKIRDID
+69 DVDKIRDIE
-78 GVSGVSRFLSVNADV
+78 GVTGVSRFLSVNADV
-93 KDSGNQLALTVTES
+93 KDSDNQLALTITES

-120 YDRWDPDGLWLMDK
+120 YDRWDAEGFWLMDK

-139 GIKPGDKLTV
+139 GIKPGDTLTV
-149 TFEDMEFSGTV
+149 TFEDMEFTGTV

-198 VVEEEIREE
+198 VVEKEIREE

-221 EACDEIF
+221 EACDDIF
-228 CQVNVNSSMD
+228 FQVNVNSSMD
-238 KQEIQEAVDDALGRS
+238 KQEIQTAVDGALGRS
-253 LMILTKDET
+253 LMILTKDEN
-262 VSYAESRGEMNEG
+262 VSYKESRGEMNEG

-328 YAVFISL
+328 YAVIISL
-335 IGSVIGMVLGYLL
+335 TGSVIGMVLGYLL

-380 LLIVMLTIFIGYL
+380 MMIVLLTIFIGYL

-413 HIHRLL
+413 HIYRLL

-484 YSAKIFMS
+484 YSTKVFLS
-492 SDAKNKDA
+492 SDADNEDA
-500 VKLADELDGDYSA
+500 VKLADELDGDFSA

-532 HELYRFIDED
+532 HDLHRFIDKD
-542 SNIVPLPEEGAL
+542 SNIIPLPEDGAL

-561 EFDAG
+561 EFGAG

-592 LTESISMTE
+592 LTESLSMTE
-601 KYAETIGLTD
+601 EYAESIGLTD
-611 SDEYRINSVY
+611 SEAYRINSVY
-621 TMTDKDQIDTSNK
+621 TMTAKDRIGTSSR
-634 ITSIQSKQDI
+634 ITSVQSKQDI

-696 FRNKAIGH
+696 FRNKAIGR
-704 LLISQNLWIAVAGT
+704 LLISQN
-718 LLGIPAGI
+718 
-726 WALNYL
+726 
-732 MDMLAGEYEM
+732 
-742 ETMVGPV
+742 
-749 SILAAT
+749 
-755 ALNLGVAVIVGRMIS
+755 
-770 RKNRKDQHGRSP
+770 
-782 QRNRIERET
+782 
-791 IMRGIL
+791 

>member
-1 MLKRKLWRTAKVYK
+1 MLRRKLWRTAKVYK
-15 VQFISMIL
+15 VQFVSMIL
-23 LIALGIGVFVG
+23 LIALGVGVFVG

-49 FKDCG
+49 FRDCG

-69 DVDKIRDID
+69 DVDRIRDLE
-78 GVSGVSRFLSVNADV
+78 GVAGVSRFLSVNADV
-93 KDSGNQLALTVTES
+93 MDSDDQLALTVTES

-113 VLMEGEK
+113 VLMEGGE
-120 YDRWDPDGLWLMDK
+120 YDRWDADGFWLMDK
-134 YAELN
+134 YAHQN

-149 TFEDMEFSGTV
+149 TFEDMEFTGTV

-183 NTYGYVYASPAMLRK
+183 DTYGYVYASPAMLRK
-198 VVEEEIREE
+198 VIEKQIREE
-207 EPDIDDDVMSIAVK
+207 EPDIDDDIMSVAVK
-221 EACDEIF
+221 QACDEVF

-238 KQEIQEAVDDALGRS
+238 KQEIQTAVDEALGRS
-253 LMILTKDET
+253 LLILTKDEN

-328 YAVFISL
+328 YAVVISL
-335 IGSVIGMVLGYLL
+335 AGSVLGIVLGYLL
-348 CVMVM
+348 CRMVM

-374 WIWAIV
+374 WIWAVVLAIV
-380 LLIVMLTIFIGYL
+380 LLTILVGYL
-393 SVRELL
+393 SVKDLL
-399 RGTAAETLRPYTPR
+399 RGTAAETLRPYTPK
-413 HIHRLL
+413 HIHRLF
-419 LEGTALWNRMR
+419 LEGTALWRRMR

-484 YSAKIFMS
+484 YATKIFMS
-492 SDAKNKDA
+492 SDADNEDA

-513 SVSAKVGD
+513 SVSSKVGD

-532 HELYRFIDED
+532 HDMYRFIDKD
-542 SNIVPLPEEGAL
+542 SNIIPLPEEGAL
-554 ICKRLAK
+554 ICKRLARD
-561 EFDAG
+561 FDAK
-566 PGDTVTVEPYGTD
+566 PGDVVTVEPYGTD
-579 ESYDIL
+579 ESYEIL

-601 KYAETIGLTD
+601 EYAESIGLTD
-611 SDEYRINSVY
+611 SEEYRINSVY
-621 TMTDKDQIDTSNK
+621 TMTAKDQIAASGN

-696 FRNKAIGH
+696 FRNKAIGR

-718 LLGIPAGI
+718 LLGIPSGI

-732 MDMLAGEYEM
+732 MNLLAGEYEM

-749 SILAAT
+749 SIMLAT
-755 ALNLGVAVIVGRMIS
+755 ALNLGVALIVGWMIS
-770 RKNRKDQHGRSP
+770 RKNR
-782 QRNRIERET
+782 RINMVEALKGTE
-791 IMRGIL
+791 

>member
-1 MLKRKLWRTAKVYK
+1 MLGRKLWRTAKVYK

-34 FNAEWVTIGEDTGAF
+34 FNAEWVTIGADTGSF
-49 FKDCG
+49 FRDCG
-54 FADYRIIDEDGISSA
+54 FADYRIIDEDGITSA
-69 DVDKIRDID
+69 DVDKIRDIE
-78 GVSGVSRFLSVNADV
+78 GVTGVSRFLSVNADV
-93 KDSGNQLALTVTES
+93 RGSDNQLALTITES
-107 EHTSGF
+107 DHTSGF
-113 VLMEGEK
+113 VLMEGGE
-120 YDRWDPDGLWLMDK
+120 YDRWDAEGFWLMDR
-134 YAELN
+134 YAQLN
-139 GIKPGDKLTV
+139 GIKPGDTLTV
-149 TFEDMEFSGTV
+149 SFEDMEFTGTV

-183 NTYGYVYASPAMLRK
+183 NTYGYVYAAPAMLRK
-198 VVEEEIREE
+198 VIEQRIREE
-207 EPDIDDDVMSIAVK
+207 EPDIDDDIISVAVK
-221 EACDEIF
+221 QACDEVF

-238 KQEIQEAVDDALGRS
+238 KQEIQSAVDKALGRS
-253 LMILTKDET
+253 LLILTKDENI
-262 VSYAESRGEMNEG
+262 SYAESRGEMNEG

-316 FRDKRIIRHYTS
+316 FRDRRIIRHYAS
-328 YAVFISL
+328 YAVIISL
-335 IGSVIGMVLGYLL
+335 TGSVLGMVLGYLL
-348 CVMVM
+348 CKMVM

-360 TYFVMPDWTVHIPV
+360 TYFVMPDWTVHIPL

-380 LLIVMLTIFIGYL
+380 LVIVMLTIFIGYL
-393 SVRELL
+393 SVRDLL
-399 RGTAAETLRPYTPR
+399 RGTAAETLRPYTPK
-413 HIHRLL
+413 HIHRMLI
-419 LEGTALWNRMR
+419 EGTVLWRRMR

-466 MNQTMD
+466 INQTMN
-472 NFLDTFYDGTAA
+472 NFLDTFYDDTAV
-484 YSAKIFMS
+484 YSSKVFMS
-492 SDAKNKDA
+492 SDADNKDA
-500 VKLADELDGDYSA
+500 IKLAGDLDGDYSA

-521 KTVSVDVYNIT
+521 KTVSVDVYKIT
-532 HELYRFIDED
+532 HGMYRFIDED
-542 SNIVPLPEEGAL
+542 SNIIPLPEEGAL

-561 EFDAG
+561 DFDAK
-566 PGDTVTVEPYGTD
+566 PGDVVTVEPYGTD

-601 KYAETIGLTD
+601 EYAESLGLTD
-611 SDEYRINSVY
+611 SEAYRINSVY
-621 TMTDKDQIDTSNK
+621 TMTGKDQISTGSK
-634 ITSIQSKQDI
+634 IKSVQSKQDI
-644 IDSFDAFM
+644 IDSFDSFM
-652 EIFYFFIIVL
+652 KIFYFFIIVL
-662 IVASVLLCLIVL
+662 IAASVLLCLIVL

-704 LLISQNLWIAVAGT
+704 LLISQNLWISLAGT

-726 WALNYL
+726 WALTFL
-732 MDMLAGEYEM
+732 MDKLAGEYEM
-742 ETMVGPV
+742 ETMVGPE
-749 SILAAT
+749 SILPAT
-755 ALNLGVAVIVGRMIS
+755 ALNLGVAVIVGWMIS
-770 RKNRKDQHGRSP
+770 RKNR
-782 QRNRIERET
+782 RINMVEALKGAE
-791 IMRGIL
+791 

>member
-1 MLKRKLWRTAKVYK
+1 MLRRKLWRTAKVYK

-34 FNAEWVTIGEDTGAF
+34 FNAEWVTIGKDTNVF

-54 FADYRIIDEDGISSA
+54 FADYRIVDEDGISSA
-69 DVDKIRDID
+69 DVDKIRDIE

-93 KDSGNQLALTVTES
+93 KGSDNQLALTITES

-113 VLMEGEK
+113 VLMEGEE
-120 YDRWDPDGLWLMDK
+120 YDRWDAEGFWLMDK

-139 GIKPGDKLTV
+139 GLKPGDKLTV
-149 TFEDMEFSGTV
+149 TFEDMEFTGTV

-198 VVEEEIREE
+198 VIEQQVREE

-221 EACDEIF
+221 EVCDETF

-238 KQEIQEAVDDALGRS
+238 KEEIQAAVDKALGRT
-253 LMILTKDET
+253 LLILTKDENI
-262 VSYAESRGEMNEG
+262 SYAESRGEMNEG
-275 KTMGAVLPVLFLAI
+275 RTMGAVLPVLFLAI

-316 FRDKRIIRHYTS
+316 FRDRRIVRHYTS
-328 YAVFISL
+328 YAVIISL
-335 IGSVIGMVLGYLL
+335 AGSVLGMVLGYLL
-348 CVMVM
+348 CRMVM

-360 TYFVMPDWTVHIPV
+360 TYFVMPDWTVHIPL
-374 WIWAIV
+374 WIWAITLMIV
-380 LLIVMLTIFIGYL
+380 LLTILIGYL
-393 SVRELL
+393 SVKDLL

-419 LEGTALWNRMR
+419 IEGTALWRRMR

-484 YSAKIFMS
+484 YATKIFMS
-492 SDAKNKDA
+492 SDADNEDA

-532 HELYRFIDED
+532 HDMYRFIDKD
-542 SNIVPLPEEGAL
+542 SKIIPLPEEGAL

-561 EFDAG
+561 DFDAK
-566 PGDTVTVEPYGTD
+566 PGDVVTVEPYGTD

-601 KYAETIGLTD
+601 EYAESIGLTD
-611 SDEYRINSVY
+611 SEEYRINSVY
-621 TMTDKDQIDTSNK
+621 TMTAKDQIAASGN

-696 FRNKAIGH
+696 FRNKAIGR
-704 LLISQNLWIAVAGT
+704 LLISQNLWISVAGT

-732 MDMLAGEYEM
+732 MNLLAGEYEM
-742 ETMVGPV
+742 ETMVGPLSV
-749 SILAAT
+749 LSAT
-755 ALNLGVAVIVGRMIS
+755 ALNLGVAVIVGWKIS
-770 RKNRKDQHGRSP
+770 RKNRSINMVEALKGTD
-782 QRNRIERET
+782 
-791 IMRGIL
+791 

>member
-1 MLKRKLWRTAKVYK
+1 MLRRKLWRTAKVYK
-15 VQFISMIL
+15 VQFVSMIL
-23 LIALGIGVFVG
+23 LIALGVGVFVG

-49 FKDCG
+49 FRDCG

-69 DVDKIRDID
+69 DVDKIRDLE
-78 GVSGVSRFLSVNADV
+78 GVAGVSRFLSVNADV
-93 KDSGNQLALTVTES
+93 MDSDDQLALTVTES

-113 VLMEGEK
+113 VLMEGGE
-120 YDRWDPDGLWLMDK
+120 YDRWDADGFWLMDK
-134 YAELN
+134 YAHQN

-149 TFEDMEFSGTV
+149 TFEDMEFTGTV

-183 NTYGYVYASPAMLRK
+183 DTYGYVYASPAMLRK
-198 VVEEEIREE
+198 VIEKQIREE
-207 EPDIDDDVMSIAVK
+207 EPDIDDDIMSVAVK
-221 EACDEIF
+221 QACDEVF

-238 KQEIQEAVDDALGRS
+238 KQEIQTAVDEALGRS
-253 LMILTKDET
+253 LLILTKDEN

-328 YAVFISL
+328 YAVVISL
-335 IGSVIGMVLGYLL
+335 TGSVLGIVLGYLL
-348 CVMVM
+348 CRMVM

-374 WIWAIV
+374 WIWAVVLAIV
-380 LLIVMLTIFIGYL
+380 LLTILVGYL
-393 SVRELL
+393 SVKDLL

-419 LEGTALWNRMR
+419 LEGTAVWRRMR

-484 YSAKIFMS
+484 YATKIFMS
-492 SDAKNKDA
+492 SDADNEDA

-513 SVSAKVGD
+513 SVSSKVGD

-532 HELYRFIDED
+532 HDMYRFIDKD
-542 SNIVPLPEEGAL
+542 SNIIPLPEEGAL
-554 ICKRLAK
+554 ICKRLARD
-561 EFDAG
+561 FDAK
-566 PGDTVTVEPYGTD
+566 PGDVVTVEPYGTD
-579 ESYDIL
+579 ESYEIL

-601 KYAETIGLTD
+601 EYAESIGLTD
-611 SDEYRINSVY
+611 SEEYRINSVY
-621 TMTDKDQIDTSNK
+621 TMTAKDQIAASGN

-652 EIFYFFIIVL
+652 KIFYFFIIIL

-696 FRNKAIGH
+696 FRNKAIGR

-718 LLGIPAGI
+718 LLGIPSGI

-749 SILAAT
+749 SILSAT
-755 ALNLGVAVIVGRMIS
+755 ALNLGVAVIVGWMIS
-770 RKNRKDQHGRSP
+770 RKNR
-782 QRNRIERET
+782 RINMVEALKGTE
-791 IMRGIL
+791 